1 MRQENNKLNGYLWN
15 LSGFKKEIIR
25 ESKVDGYH
33 ATVIGVLLLVVGVYA
48 MFAWTFF
55 FQTVSDNAFV
65 PIVAGIFMG
74 FYIISFD
81 RALIAS
87 MSSGKINIFS
97 VIFRLVLATL
107 LGVFLAQPM
116 ILKFYENDVKRESQI
131 IVDIKNQDR
140 KKELEAIYA
149 TDLSSLNSRK
159 TDLKNQLNDKTKEL
173 IQAETDFKSE
183 MDGSGG
189 TKKQG
194 YSTISKKK
202 EGILDH
208 HRTESLAL
216 NNNLKP
222 EIAQIQTEINDIN
235 NKINSDFESFR
246 GSNTSFGTLVQ
257 AEALESL
264 LNKDKTGKLRI
275 RYYLLAFILTLI
287 ELSALIAK
295 MLFGMKS
302 YKKNIAD
309 IEEEELMQGNKIEI
323 SKKYKE
329 LALVNELELMQS
341 FFDKSKRANEEKL
354 NDLIK
359 GWRAEPDATY
369 KELCESFDEKFK
381 VEV

>member
-131 IVDIKNQDR
+131 IVDIKNQDS

-149 TDLSSLNSRK
+149 TDLSTLN
-159 TDLKNQLNDKTKEL
+159 
-173 IQAETDFKSE
+173 
-183 MDGSGG
+183 
-189 TKKQG
+189 
-194 YSTISKKK
+194 
-202 EGILDH
+202 
-208 HRTESLAL
+208 
-216 NNNLKP
+216 
-222 EIAQIQTEINDIN
+222 
-235 NKINSDFESFR
+235 
-246 GSNTSFGTLVQ
+246 
-257 AEALESL
+257 
-264 LNKDKTGKLRI
+264 
-275 RYYLLAFILTLI
+275 
-287 ELSALIAK
+287 
-295 MLFGMKS
+295 
-302 YKKNIAD
+302 
-309 IEEEELMQGNKIEI
+309 
-323 SKKYKE
+323 
-329 LALVNELELMQS
+329 
-341 FFDKSKRANEEKL
+341 
-354 NDLIK
+354 
-359 GWRAEPDATY
+359 
-369 KELCESFDEKFK
+369 
-381 VEV
+381 